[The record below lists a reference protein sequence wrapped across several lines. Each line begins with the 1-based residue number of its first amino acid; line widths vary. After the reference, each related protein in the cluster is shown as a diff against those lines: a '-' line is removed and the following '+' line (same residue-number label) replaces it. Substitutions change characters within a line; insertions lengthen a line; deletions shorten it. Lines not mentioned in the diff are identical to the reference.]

1 MIIDD
6 MIFHM
11 ERIEEDA
18 EKIAV
23 DVRELSAR
31 VSLLQSECTNDE
43 LREAISETNQGT
55 AGVIDLL
62 MLTRDR
68 AKQTRFMLEIMR
80 SNKLII

>member
-11 ERIEEDA
+11 ERIEEDT

-80 SNKLII
+80 SNKIIV